1 MACAEFHPGSRLA
14 ASRTTGEFFL
24 EIRNRHQRPC
34 LTARQRRSSLPATSR
49 FHRQKHLNFQLP
61 FLLTTMNLRLSTG
74 IAALSC
80 VVLASCYPYNENP
93 HKKKPAKTP
102 EKIAT
107 TPDPQKLKE
116 QEALKNKEQE
126 KLAEEKIAENP
137 DTTTTTTPSTE
148 KTPPS
153 VETKREYTVAN
164 KVPGKDGFVF
174 SPYNNKVV
182 DVRDIPSGTLVQ
194 DPTYPAAEKKYFRV
208 P

>member
-1 MACAEFHPGSRLA
+1 
-14 ASRTTGEFFL
+14 
-24 EIRNRHQRPC
+24 
-34 LTARQRRSSLPATSR
+34 
-49 FHRQKHLNFQLP
+49 
-61 FLLTTMNLRLSTG
+61 MNLRLSTAL
-74 IAALSC
+74 AALSC
-80 VVLASCYPYNENP
+80 VVLASCYPYNENQQ
-93 HKKKPAKTP
+93 KKKATKNP

-126 KLAEEKIAENP
+126 KLAQEKIAENP
-137 DTTTTTTPSTE
+137 DTTTTTPPTE

-164 KVPGKDGFVF
+164 KVPGKEGFVF